1 MQADVLLHP
10 FFVNRGGADRT
21 DKSNG
26 SNKSNETNK
35 TNGTD
40 RQMGLIRGMNL
51 MALTA
56 SLQKRGAD
64 HLTMKMGL
72 SPFGRIVRYLLFAR
86 VDSA

>member
-10 FFVNRGGADRT
+10 FFVNRGNGADRT
-21 DKSNG
+21 DKANG

-51 MALTA
+51 IDLNSVLTE
-56 SLQKRGAD
+56 KRGRPSHNED
-64 HLTMKMGL
+64 GSVPLW
-72 SPFGRIVRYLLFAR
+72 
-86 VDSA
+86 